1 MPDGAK
7 HRARPVAPDS
17 FTDALKETRMP
28 ERSLS
33 APRPHY
39 FPSAATLRFLIAP
52 LITPLIALPIA
63 LSGWARAQEPA
74 AAPTR
79 PGGEYAIKVD
89 VDVVVLRAT
98 TQDHKNILVSGLNK
112 DDFRVYE
119 DGVLQ
124 TIKYFSHDDI
134 PVTVG
139 LVVDNSGS
147 MTPKRHDVIAAA
159 MAFARS
165 SNPQDQMFVV
175 NFNEKVSF
183 GLPSNTAF
191 TDQPA
196 QLQVAL
202 SRVAT
207 EGETAL
213 YDAVAVALEHLKMG
227 NRDKKVLIIVSDGG
241 DNASQHKLAEI
252 TALVAKSNA
261 IIYTIGIFDDEDPD
275 RNPGVLKRLAKETGG
290 EAFLPASLKDV
301 EPICER
307 IARDI
312 RNQYTIAYNPTN
324 KKRDGTYRVLQVKAS
339 DPDHRSLTVRTRT
352 GYFAPSPS
360 QPSSQSPSQ
369 SPQAAK
375 TTGDRP

>member
-1 MPDGAK
+1 MPQ
-7 HRARPVAPDS
+7 
-17 FTDALKETRMP
+17 
-28 ERSLS
+28 RSLS
-33 APRPHY
+33 APRPQ
-39 FPSAATLRFLIAP
+39 FFSSIAALLFLIS
-52 LITPLIALPIA
+52 LPIG
-63 LSGWARAQEPA
+63 LSGWTQAQEPA
-74 AAPTR
+74 AAQTR

-98 TQDHKNILVSGLNK
+98 TQDPKNILVSGLHK
-112 DDFRVYE
+112 DDFQVYE
-119 DGVLQ
+119 DGALQ
-124 TIKYFSHDDI
+124 TIKYFSHDDV

-183 GLPSNTAF
+183 GLPASTAF

-202 SRVAT
+202 SRVAAD
-207 EGETAL
+207 GETAL

-241 DNASQHKLAEI
+241 DNASRHKLAEI
-252 TALVAKSNA
+252 TALVAQSSA
-261 IIYTIGIFDDEDPD
+261 IIYTVGIFDDEDPD

-290 EAFLPASLKDV
+290 EAFLPESLSDV
-301 EPICER
+301 TPICER

-324 KKRDGTYRVLQVKAS
+324 KKRDGTYRVILVKAS
-339 DPDHRSLTVRTRT
+339 APDHRRLTVRTRS
-352 GYFAPSPS
+352 GYFAPSSS
-360 QPSSQSPSQ
+360 QPSSQSP
-369 SPQAAK
+369 QAAK
-375 TTGDRP
+375 ATGDRP